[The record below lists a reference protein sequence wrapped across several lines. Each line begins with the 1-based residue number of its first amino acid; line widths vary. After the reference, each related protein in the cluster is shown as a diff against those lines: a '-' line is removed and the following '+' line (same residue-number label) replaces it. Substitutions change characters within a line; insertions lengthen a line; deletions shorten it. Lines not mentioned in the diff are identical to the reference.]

1 MFAILK
7 IIGGVLSILALS
19 GGLFINSQRAEILD
33 WAVSKASKS
42 LGVPIKVGGA
52 DLDKINILG
61 RDKDSDITLYDI
73 EIGLD
78 TPVKIGSVNLVKN
91 LWELDKNSDI
101 AIKDIELFN
110 KNSKLIGK
118 IDTADINLKLL
129 VLRDDPLAALD
140 DIKVTGIE
148 VFDKNSA
155 LIAKVDKADINFK
168 SLTLNDDPLAILDE
182 IKVDGALINV
192 KKRDDDS
199 WNFNDLTELQS
210 KDSKKEETDLSFDF
224 KVSLERGTLNAD
236 FDGKN
241 ISVEEIFTEVACADM
256 TAVIDKLSA
265 KTLGAQVKASGTLS
279 KDQQVINAEVDNI
292 FFDKVLPFLP
302 EDILPEGLTILGGA
316 AENTSLHLLR
326 KGDVLS
332 YIGSTKVNG
341 AAINFN
347 DIDVE
352 NISGDISFNER
363 EVILNAAAMAN
374 AQQVAANGKIHLD
387 TDETYFDIY
396 ATSNSFAPSA
406 IISDLGIDGA
416 ANIRAHVIGTA
427 KNPKVDA
434 DIYSNWIAYEDFSA
448 QDVSTKLNY
457 VNGMI
462 YLNDTSANVFGG
474 NVKGTVEVKTE
485 DFTFNANVK
494 ANNLDAVALC
504 NFAGSE
510 EIVSGKISGDIG
522 INGGGDNPIKVYGN
536 AAAANV
542 DFEGVIVNEAN
553 ASFNFMQDNL
563 TIDYL
568 SAKLPDNGTLGL
580 EGKITDMSNLD
591 LICQSPKDLIPRLI

>member
-292 FFDKVLPFLP
+292 FFRHIICNQ
-302 EDILPEGLTILGGA
+302 E
-316 AENTSLHLLR
+316 
-326 KGDVLS
+326 
-332 YIGSTKVNG
+332 
-341 AAINFN
+341 
-347 DIDVE
+347 
-352 NISGDISFNER
+352 ISHS
-363 EVILNAAAMAN
+363 
-374 AQQVAANGKIHLD
+374 
-387 TDETYFDIY
+387 
-396 ATSNSFAPSA
+396 
-406 IISDLGIDGA
+406 
-416 ANIRAHVIGTA
+416 ANI
-427 KNPKVDA
+427 
-434 DIYSNWIAYEDFSA
+434 
-448 QDVSTKLNY
+448 
-457 VNGMI
+457 
-462 YLNDTSANVFGG
+462 
-474 NVKGTVEVKTE
+474 
-485 DFTFNANVK
+485 
-494 ANNLDAVALC
+494 
-504 NFAGSE
+504 
-510 EIVSGKISGDIG
+510 
-522 INGGGDNPIKVYGN
+522 
-536 AAAANV
+536 
-542 DFEGVIVNEAN
+542 
-553 ASFNFMQDNL
+553 
-563 TIDYL
+563 
-568 SAKLPDNGTLGL
+568 
-580 EGKITDMSNLD
+580 
-591 LICQSPKDLIPRLI
+591 